1 MSPPSLSNCPA
12 ELLIQVYKLLD
23 NVKDVTALNLVSH
36 QFYSLW
42 LSHTLSISDAV
53 LSHTIKSFN
62 DARKLVELQQKFLER
77 DHCDDDGHHD
87 PYRRAL
93 ERNKLMISNDQNS
106 VHLSEVVY
114 ELSPAAQTVWSK
126 VYYCLRILV
135 LTTEDTF
142 AQSSYVAS
150 LELGA
155 SVALYELVRHE
166 LFIFKN
172 RGMASVTLRFGLE
185 RFGGKPPGGTLKDIL
200 DILGNHL
207 LALRSAKKVGNGGEN
222 VHDVAFRWSMNRFL
236 DSWQKTK
243 THERLN

>member
-1 MSPPSLSNCPA
+1 MSPPSLSSFPA
-12 ELLIQVYKLLD
+12 ELLIQVYKSLD

-36 QFYSLW
+36 QFHSLW

-93 ERNKLMISNDQNS
+93 ERNKLMVFNDHDCL
-106 VHLSEVVY
+106 HLSEVVY
-114 ELSPAAQTVWSK
+114 ELSPATRIVWSK
-126 VYYCLRILV
+126 VYYCLCILV

-150 LELGA
+150 LEFGT
-155 SVALYELVRHE
+155 SVILFELVCDE
-166 LFIFKN
+166 LFVFN
-172 RGMASVTLRFGLE
+172 SRFRVLRFSLE
-185 RFGGKPPGGTLKDIL
+185 RFGGKPLDKTLKNIL
-200 DILGNHL
+200 DMLEKHIS
-207 LALRSAKKVGNGGEN
+207 ALKTAKEVGKGVEN
-222 VHDVAFRWSMNRFL
+222 V
-236 DSWQKTK
+236 
-243 THERLN
+243 